1 MQAIVT
7 FLQVYGWYLVGL
19 VMVLYL
25 AQDKIREHLL
35 RVEKRRSLEAANDP
49 SRVEVLDR
57 ERRRVRGLQQK
68 RFEETMKLAKKKK
81 RTQKK
86 VEKRTSVPVSSN
98 SSSSSSSSSFNH
110 LLSSSSSGTSYK
122 PRRRRRR
129 GG

>member
-1 MQAIVT
+1 MQAIVA
-7 FLQVYGWYLVGL
+7 FLQVYGWHVVGL
-19 VMVLYL
+19 VAVLYV

-35 RVEKRRSLEAANDP
+35 RLERRRSLETANDP
-49 SRVEVLDR
+49 SRIEVLDR
-57 ERRRVRGLQQK
+57 ERRRVRELQQK

-98 SSSSSSSSSFNH
+98 SSSSSSSSFNH

>member
-1 MQAIVT
+1 MQAIVA
-7 FLQVYGWYLVGL
+7 FLQVYGWHVVGL
-19 VMVLYL
+19 AVVLYV
-25 AQDKIREHLL
+25 AQGKIREHLL
-35 RVEKRRSLEAANDP
+35 RVERRRSLEAANDP
-49 SRVEVLDR
+49 SRIEVLDR
-57 ERRRVRGLQQK
+57 ERRRVRELQQK

-86 VEKRTSVPVSSN
+86 VEKRTPVPVSSN
-98 SSSSSSSSSFNH
+98 SSSSSSSSFNH

>member
-57 ERRRVRGLQQK
+57 ERRRVRELQQK

-81 RTQKK
+81 RTK
-86 VEKRTSVPVSSN
+86 VEKRTPVSVSSN
-98 SSSSSSSSSFNH
+98 SSSSSSSFNH